1 MALSKRITLGN
12 GVTTNYHR
20 IVSVNTITNV
30 ANIIEVASYISESKR
45 KEEADAIANGEPMNV
60 YIETRFLNADYDQT
74 MTVERAYEWLKGQP
88 EFADAAD
95 C

>member
-1 MALSKRITLGN
+1 MAISKQIEAEN
-12 GVTTNYHR
+12 GVTLSYHR

-30 ANIIEVASYISESKR
+30 QNVIEVASYTSESKR
-45 KEEADAIANGEPMNV
+45 KEEADALANGEGMNV
-60 YIETRFLNADYDQT
+60 YIESRFINAEYDQS
-74 MTVERAYEWLKGQP
+74 MTVEGAYEWLKTLP

>member
-1 MALSKRITLGN
+1 MAISKQIEADN
-12 GVTTNYHR
+12 GVVLSYHR

-30 ANIIEVASYISESKR
+30 QNVIEVASYTSESKR
-45 KEEADAIANGEPMNV
+45 KAEADAIANGEPMNV

>member
-1 MALSKRITLGN
+1 MALSKQIEADN
-12 GVTTNYHR
+12 GVVLSYHR

-30 ANIIEVASYISESKR
+30 QNVIEVASYTSESKR
-45 KEEADAIANGEPMNV
+45 KAEVEAITNGEPMNV
-60 YIETRFLNADYDQT
+60 YIETRFLNAEYDQT
-74 MTVERAYEWLKGQP
+74 MTVEGAYTWLKEQP